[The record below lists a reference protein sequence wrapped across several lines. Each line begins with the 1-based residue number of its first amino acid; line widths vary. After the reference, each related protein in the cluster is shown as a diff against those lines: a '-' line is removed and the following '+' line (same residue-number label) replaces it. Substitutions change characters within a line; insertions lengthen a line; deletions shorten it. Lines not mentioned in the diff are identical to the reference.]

1 MFSHLATHGVWN
13 SEREFWRLGLMFIG
27 HEMET
32 LWSTHT
38 ELLETQFWALLRIAS
53 MILTHFK
60 SCLHGSPVKF

>member
-1 MFSHLATHGVWN
+1 
-13 SEREFWRLGLMFIG
+13 MFIG

-53 MILTHFK
+53 MTLTHFK